1 MTIKNEKQ
9 NFRKQ
14 IRDLKARIPETEKR
28 KMSALVFERIEKL
41 DVFIKAEI
49 VLLFWSMDDEVY
61 THDFI
66 VKWNR
71 KKKILLPVICDEVLQ
86 LKFFRGEE
94 FLLKSAKYP
103 VFEPAGEAF
112 DKTGI
117 VDLAIMPGVAFDKS
131 GNRLG
136 RGKAYYDKLLSHI
149 HAYKIGVCFSF
160 QLFDT
165 IPHEPTDIK
174 MDLVISG

>member
-1 MTIKNEKQ
+1 MSVKDEKQ
-9 NFRKQ
+9 NLRRQ
-14 IRDLKARIPETEKR
+14 IRDLKARISETEKR
-28 KMSALVFERIEKL
+28 KMSALLFERIENL

-66 VKWNR
+66 VKWSG
-71 KKKILLPVICDEVLQ
+71 KKNILLPVIFDEVLK
-86 LKFFRGEE
+86 LKLFRGGD
-94 FLLKSAKYP
+94 FLMKSTKYP
-103 VFEPAGEAF
+103 VFEPTGKVF
-112 DKTGI
+112 DKLGSI
-117 VDLAIMPGVAFDKS
+117 DLAIVPGVAFDKS

-136 RGKAYYDKLLSHI
+136 RGKAYYDKLLSYI
-149 HAYKIGVCFSF
+149 YAYKIGVCFSF

-165 IPHEPTDIK
+165 IPHEETDLK